1 MSNISE
7 IGELIRKI
15 RKRKGMT
22 QVELAKRSL
31 TTQKSI
37 SRIETGKDNA
47 SFITVLSIFAALG
60 EDLALQEEGVSL
72 TEIYK
77 EKVHGMENEGK

>member
-1 MSNISE
+1 MLNINE
-7 IGELIRKI
+7 IGELIREL

-22 QVELAKRSL
+22 QVELAERSL

-60 EDLALQEEGVSL
+60 EEIALKEEGVSL
-72 TEIYK
+72 TNIYK
-77 EKVHGMENEGK
+77 ENNNEKEHD

>member
-1 MSNISE
+1 MSNIKE
-7 IGELIRKI
+7 FGELIRTI
-15 RKRKGMT
+15 RKKKGMT

-47 SFITVLSIFAALG
+47 SFITVLSIFSALG
-60 EDLALQEEGVSL
+60 EEVALKEEGVSL
-72 TEIYK
+72 TEIYRVNHD
-77 EKVHGMENEGK
+77 EKENE